1 MRNKIQGAQHFF
13 SELTE
18 KKPVVLVLSVI
29 CALIIWFTIVVS
41 VYPSTPVEFNNIPL
55 TIDLSGTN
63 AAANGLSMVECDVES
78 VNVKLTG
85 DRSQVGRLTADDL
98 IAYAE
103 VGTTSTAG
111 EYTLKINVTADNGI
125 TFNVDSISPSQA
137 VIRLDKIETRTFD
150 VTPEYPNIKVASGHA
165 LDETDVICDPSTIDI
180 TGPSGQLNEIDKVVV
195 YTDRTQVIDSSY
207 SIYTSDVKLY
217 TDTHSLLDT
226 DSLEVPKIDF
236 QINIPVL
243 TIKELQLTYDILGA
257 PSKFD
262 TDWLRERLQL
272 SEENITLASQTSSAF
287 SDLESWYMGYIRLS
301 DIKLQYSSTFD
312 IDLGGEYINRSGI
325 EQVTVTLDNEGLS
338 ERDFSIGQENISIV
352 NAPATYEFE
361 LVTKKMSITVVG
373 LEEELDELT
382 PDDIVVIVDL
392 QNYNAEQAS
401 DFSWTPTISF
411 MDKTKVWA
419 SGSYRIAIQRSDNEE
434 TTEVATESEE

>member
-13 SELTE
+13 SQLTE

-29 CALIIWFTIVVS
+29 CALIIWFTIVVN
-41 VYPSTPVEFNNIPL
+41 VYPSTPLEFNNIPFKV
-55 TIDLSGTN
+55 DLSGTN
-63 AAANGLSMVECDVES
+63 AAANGLSLVDCDVES

-85 DRSQVGRLTADDL
+85 DRSQIGRLTAEDL
-98 IAYAE
+98 IAYADI
-103 VGTTSTAG
+103 GATNTAG
-111 EYTLKINVTADNGI
+111 EYTLNINVTADNGI
-125 TFNVDSISPSQA
+125 TFNVDSISPAQA
-137 VIRLDKIETRTFD
+137 TIRLDKIETRTFE
-150 VTPEYPNIKVASGHA
+150 VTPSYPNIKVTSGHA
-165 LDETDVICDPSTIDI
+165 KDDDDVTCDPPTIDI
-180 TGPSGQLNEIDKVVV
+180 TGPSAQLNEIREVVV
-195 YTDRTQVIDSSY
+195 STDRTQEIDSSY
-207 SIYTSDVKLY
+207 SVYTNEVKLY
-217 TDTHSLLDT
+217 TDNHALLDT
-226 DSLEVPKIDF
+226 DSLEIPKIDF

-243 TIKELQLTYDILGA
+243 TIKELQLTYDILGT

-262 TDWLRERLQL
+262 TEWLKNRLKL

-301 DIKLQYSSTFD
+301 DIKLEYSSTFD

-325 EQVTVTLDNEGLS
+325 EQVTVTLDSEGLT
-338 ERDFSIGQENISIV
+338 ERDFSIGQENITIV
-352 NAPATYEFE
+352 NAPNSYKFE
-361 LVTKKMSITVVG
+361 LVTKKMSVTVIG
-373 LEEELDELT
+373 TEEELDELT

-434 TTEVATESEE
+434 TTDPQDEE